1 MSALGNYMRAV
12 FAQTAAQTMLDR
24 IVAQH
29 AENRR
34 ERDRA
39 KASPQRHDT
48 LADSDGDDGA

>member
-1 MSALGNYMRAV
+1 MRAV

-34 ERDRA
+34 ELDQA

>member
-34 ERDRA
+34 DRA

-48 LADSDGDDGA
+48 IADSDGDDGA